1 MVSGLLQMLAGSA
14 PSSSVGSTNAKLPYE
29 QGFKKGYQAGLK
41 YGNGPAGYAA
51 GMQLADAKAREMRYM
66 AMAALYAKAHN
77 YRD

>member
-1 MVSGLLQMLAGSA
+1 MCVVQVSMVLQKLAAMAGA
-14 PSSSVGSTNAKLPYE
+14 GKLPYE
-29 QGFKKGYQAGLK
+29 QGFKKGYSAGLK

-77 YRD
+77 YRDDS